1 MRTVWFVYINLIMFL
16 SLQSQPLERPT
27 LHGIFPEQ
35 FVQPKE
41 NRIGERST
49 KYISLMDLGRN
60 VY

>member
-16 SLQSQPLERPT
+16 FLQTLERPT

-35 FVQPKE
+35 LVRPKE
-41 NRIGERST
+41 NMIGERST
-49 KYISLMDLGRN
+49 KYISFMDLGRN